1 MIAIFFGEITIQLY
15 HRVPAMGFPRYPSP
29 WTAEVRFRVSSC
41 SSFASQVSIYLASY
55 LSI

>member
-41 SSFASQVSIYLASY
+41 SSFASQVSIYLS
-55 LSI
+55 S